1 MPIISLML
9 HLGSAL
15 HGCPFVG
22 LTPLSAIQTAGA
34 KSYDDLISIV
44 STYSTYSINNVRIC
58 YNNIIIIMFSFQ
70 ELCILNTGYANMSR
84 CES

>member
-1 MPIISLML
+1 MIQNYPIMPIISLML
-9 HLGSAL
+9 HFGTAS
-15 HGCPFVG
+15 PFVG

-58 YNNIIIIMFSFQ
+58 YNN
-70 ELCILNTGYANMSR
+70 NYYYYYV
-84 CES
+84 